1 MGLGATRKTKC
12 SMGVFQLAR
21 SDVYDPEP
29 RSPNRPARIE
39 GLRRTDTRCMK
50 NSSLDSTFSAR
61 ATTSTEET
69 ANPRAPVNAADDGD
83 AATIS
88 GGSDE
93 PQQPPLM
100 KLELELEEDEANAF
114 WFKHCVSKRR
124 PASRSTSG
132 MTRHEVTC
140 LHLQE
145 RTADLKGKTIG
156 KFQPNPKN
164 ADPSCNLL
172 ITRLASIPER
182 RLPPA

>member
-21 SDVYDPEP
+21 SDVHGPEP

-114 WFKHCVSKRR
+114 WFKHCVSKR
-124 PASRSTSG
+124 SRGKWCFSFY
-132 MTRHEVTC
+132 
-140 LHLQE
+140 LWHLIFFFFLAQ
-145 RTADLKGKTIG
+145 
-156 KFQPNPKN
+156 Q
-164 ADPSCNLL
+164 
-172 ITRLASIPER
+172 RLS
-182 RLPPA
+182 LSKL